1 MTIIVIDEYS
11 LYMSGAVQDAGS
23 ALQWLD
29 AAFTFRWVNGA
40 CQYTGEVPGPAF
52 LRPMI
57 ELIEP
62 ETDISDPDLAMTIR
76 PSDYRDPDRWWL

>member
-40 CQYTGEVPGPAF
+40 FRYIDEVPGPECA
-52 LRPMI
+52 RPMI
-57 ELIEP
+57 ELIDQD
-62 ETDISDPDLAMTIR
+62 TDVTDPDLAMIIR
-76 PSDYRDPDRWWL
+76 SSDYRDPLRWWL